1 MGARPMNKRILLGVD
16 ASLSAPAQHAL
27 RFTSELLTQSSQD
40 VCLVVLHVIPVP
52 YDTSLQWGKSVGVL
66 PPFSPAPQQRLQA
79 ERILYRVRTAL
90 QQRGI
95 APERLAWLQRV
106 GRPADEIVKA
116 ARELGVDSIVIG
128 SRGNTLTQRI
138 RRMLIGS
145 TSRRVLRLASCP
157 VTLVVPPRKPS
168 VRNLVAWYKEAVMQS
183 LYEHPESLLVFTAC
197 DAAQMF
203 APPKKTVGSKE
214 VEAAALALEQLASD
228 GLLCCQKVK
237 GELRYLN
244 D

>member
-1 MGARPMNKRILLGVD
+1 MA
-16 ASLSAPAQHAL
+16 A
-27 RFTSELLTQSSQD
+27 
-40 VCLVVLHVIPVP
+40 CC
-52 YDTSLQWGKSVGVL
+52 
-66 PPFSPAPQQRLQA
+66 PAPQQRLQE
-79 ERILYRVRTAL
+79 ERILSRVRTAL
-90 QQRGI
+90 KQRGS

-116 ARELGVDSIVIG
+116 AGELGVASIVIG
-128 SRGNTLTQRI
+128 SRGNPLTQRI

-145 TSRRVLRLASCP
+145 APRRVLRLASCP

-203 APPKKTVGSKE
+203 APPKKTVASKD
-214 VEAAALALEQLASD
+214 VDAAALAP
-228 GLLCCQKVK
+228 
-237 GELRYLN
+237 
-244 D
+244 

>member
-95 APERLAWLQRV
+95 APERLTWLQRV
-106 GRPADEIVKA
+106 GRPADAIAKA

-145 TSRRVLRLASCP
+145 TSRRVLRLASGP

-168 VRNLVAWYKEAVMQS
+168 VRNLVACYQEAVMQF
-183 LYEHPESLLVFTAC
+183 LYEA
-197 DAAQMF
+197 
-203 APPKKTVGSKE
+203 
-214 VEAAALALEQLASD
+214 
-228 GLLCCQKVK
+228 
-237 GELRYLN
+237 
-244 D
+244 